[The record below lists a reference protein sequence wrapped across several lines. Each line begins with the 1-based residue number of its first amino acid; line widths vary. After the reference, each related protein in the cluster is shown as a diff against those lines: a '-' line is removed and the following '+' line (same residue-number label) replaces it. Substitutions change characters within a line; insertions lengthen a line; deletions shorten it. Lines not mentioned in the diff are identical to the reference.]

1 MNLIDSNLRPCSS
14 QKMWFRI
21 FHNSL
26 HLCTRWRLKLIC
38 LIHIRNMYENTCL
51 MLWTVFQMDFFR
63 MPCSFI
69 SEMSNFFLLKA
80 CVLWKEVRFIS
91 SNSVAYSRQRIQS
104 VKVAEIL
111 TITCWETSITS
122 IWWFW
127 YLFRYIK
134 KEHKVRN
141 P

>member
-51 MLWTVFQMDFFR
+51 MLWTVFQMDLFR

-69 SEMSNFFLLKA
+69 SALSRKLVCCGRKYIFS
-80 CVLWKEVRFIS
+80 S
-91 SNSVAYSRQRIQS
+91 SNSVAYSRQRIQY
-104 VKVAEIL
+104 VKVAERL